1 VGNHQNDQQLTDSL
15 RPDLSPPLARLNGR
29 VRRRRRVVA
38 HGQRH
43 VLSPSYAGA
52 HRGLARRRWVPL
64 GTSDR
69 LLDALTLRDWA
80 HTAVS
85 DLITHIDEINRLN
98 VFPVADSD
106 TGANML
112 FTMRSA
118 LAEANAGVNA
128 DGSPGCVARVAAAL
142 SAGALNGA
150 RGNSG
155 VILSQILRGIADV
168 TATAAADSGGELPEM
183 DAVILGA
190 GLQRGV
196 ELVIT
201 SMGGEE
207 VPGTIV
213 SVLRAAADA
222 VEECA
227 HGGEGLAPAITAAGD
242 AAVVALEKTTEQLDV
257 LADAGAVDAGGRGLL
272 VLLDALRSTIS
283 GQAPAR
289 TVYELSP
296 PTQQA
301 DPATERPA
309 PQFEV
314 MYLLDG
320 CDAAAADALR
330 NQLEELGESVAIAQ
344 AAAQGSDPL
353 DSYSVHVHTDDAGAA
368 VEAGLVAGRL
378 SRIVVSALSSG
389 VTGLPVGSWTR
400 ERAVLAVVDGDGA
413 AELFAG
419 EGACVLQPGPD
430 TGYPATDISAHQLVR
445 ALVDTGAAQV
455 MVLPNGYV
463 AAEELVAG
471 CTAAIG
477 WGIDVVPIPTG
488 SMVQGLAALAVHE
501 PGRQAVDDGFT
512 MARAAGAAR
521 HGSVRIATESALT
534 WAGRCQPGDGLG
546 IAGDEVLI
554 VAADAAGAGI
564 GLLDL
569 LLASGGDLVTVLVGA
584 GIGTDADATAVS
596 DILQEHVHD
605 NHPGTELVTYRTGH
619 HGDALLIG
627 VE

>member
-1 VGNHQNDQQLTDSL
+1 M
-15 RPDLSPPLARLNGR
+15 
-29 VRRRRRVVA
+29 
-38 HGQRH
+38 
-43 VLSPSYAGA
+43 
-52 HRGLARRRWVPL
+52 
-64 GTSDR
+64 
-69 LLDALTLRDWA
+69 RDWA
-80 HTAVS
+80 HTAIS

-118 LAEANAGVNA
+118 LAEANAGVGA
-128 DGSPGCVARVAAAL
+128 EGGPGCVARVAAAL

-168 TATAAADSGGELPEM
+168 TATAAADRGGELS
-183 DAVILGA
+183 DIGVDLFAAALR
-190 GLQRGV
+190 RGI

-207 VPGTIV
+207 IPGTV
-213 SVLRAAADA
+213 TSVLRAAAEA

-227 HGGEGLAPAITAAGD
+227 RGGEGLVQATIAAGD
-242 AAVVALEKTTEQLDV
+242 AAVVALEKTPEQLDV

-272 VLLDALRSTIS
+272 VLLDALRSTVT

-296 PTQQA
+296 RALPPDQA
-301 DPATERPA
+301 DAATERRA

-314 MYLLDG
+314 MYLLGG
-320 CDAAAADALR
+320 CDTQAADTLR
-330 NQLEELGESVAIAQ
+330 DRLGELGESVAIAAAPQ
-344 AAAQGSDPL
+344 ATGG
-353 DSYSVHVHTDDAGAA
+353 YSVHVHTDDAGAA
-368 VEAGLVAGRL
+368 VEAGLVVGRL
-378 SRIVVSALSSG
+378 SRIVISALTSG
-389 VTGLPVGSWTR
+389 ASGLPAGGWTR
-400 ERAVLAVVDGDGA
+400 ERAVLAVVDGAGA

-419 EGACVLQPGPD
+419 EGACVLQPD
-430 TGYPATDISAHQLVR
+430 ASDISAHQLVR
-445 ALVDTGAAQV
+445 AVVDTGAAQV

-463 AAEELVAG
+463 PAEELVAG
-471 CTAAIG
+471 CTAANG

-501 PGRQAVDDGFT
+501 PGRQAVDDGYT
-512 MARAAGAAR
+512 MARAAAAAR

-554 VAADAAGAGI
+554 VAADAAAAAI

-569 LLASGGDLVTVLVGA
+569 LLASGGDLVTVLMGA
-584 GIGTDADATAVS
+584 GVEEDADATAVG
-596 DILQEHVHD
+596 DILEDHMHD
-605 NHPGTELVTYRTGH
+605 NHPGTELMIYRTGH
-619 HGDALLIG
+619 RGDALLIG

>member
-1 VGNHQNDQQLTDSL
+1 MGWSDPAGVWLFTGSHCACVTEL
-15 RPDLSPPLARLNGR
+15 RWRPPG
-29 VRRRRRVVA
+29 
-38 HGQRH
+38 GW
-43 VLSPSYAGA
+43 
-52 HRGLARRRWVPL
+52 RGGGWVTL

-69 LLDALTLRDWA
+69 LLDASALRDWA
-80 HTAVS
+80 HTSVS

-118 LAEANAGVNA
+118 LAEANAGA
-128 DGSPGCVARVAAAL
+128 EGGPGAGCVARVAAAL
-142 SAGALNGA
+142 STGALNGA

-168 TATAAADSGGELPEM
+168 TATAAADRGGELS
-183 DAVILGA
+183 DIDVDLLGPT
-190 GLQRGV
+190 LRRGV
-196 ELVIT
+196 ELVIA

-207 VPGTIV
+207 IPGTII
-213 SVLRAAADA
+213 SVLRAAAGA

-227 HGGEGLAPAITAAGD
+227 NGEEGLAQATIAAGD
-242 AAVVALEKTTEQLDV
+242 AAVVALEKTPEQLDV

-272 VLLDALRSTIS
+272 VLLDALRSTVT

-296 PTQQA
+296 RAETA
-301 DPATERPA
+301 DQKDGAAERRA

-320 CDAAAADALR
+320 CDAQAADTLR
-330 NQLEELGESVAIAQ
+330 ERLGELGESVAIAAAPQ
-344 AAAQGSDPL
+344 ATRG
-353 DSYSVHVHTDDAGAA
+353 YSVHVHTDDAGAA
-368 VEAGLVAGRL
+368 VEAGLAAGRL
-378 SRIVVSALSSG
+378 SRIVISALTSGSSG
-389 VTGLPVGSWTR
+389 LPAGGWMR
-400 ERAVLAVVDGDGA
+400 ERAVLAVVDGAGA

-419 EGACVLQPGPD
+419 EGACVLQPPD
-430 TGYPATDISAHQLVR
+430 APATDISAHQLVR
-445 ALVDTGAAQV
+445 AVVDTGAAQV

-463 AAEELVAG
+463 PAEELVAG

-554 VAADAAGAGI
+554 VAADAAAAAI

-569 LLASGGDLVTVLVGA
+569 LLASGGDLVTVLIGA
-584 GIGTDADATAVS
+584 GVEQDADAAAVG
-596 DILQEHVHD
+596 DILEDHVHD
-605 NHPGTELVTYRTGH
+605 HHPGTELMIYRTGH
-619 HGDALLIG
+619 RGDALLIG

>member
-1 VGNHQNDQQLTDSL
+1 MC
-15 RPDLSPPLARLNGR
+15 
-29 VRRRRRVVA
+29 RRVTLA
-38 HGQRH
+38 PTG
-43 VLSPSYAGA
+43 
-52 HRGLARRRWVPL
+52 GLARRRWVTL

-69 LLDALTLRDWA
+69 LLDASALRDWA

-118 LAEANAGVNA
+118 LAEANAAAGTE
-128 DGSPGCVARVAAAL
+128 GVARVAAAL

-168 TATAAADSGGELPEM
+168 TAAAAADRGGELS
-183 DAVILGA
+183 DIDVDLLAAALR
-190 GLQRGV
+190 RGI

-207 VPGTIV
+207 IPGTII
-213 SVLRAAADA
+213 SVLRAAARA

-227 HGGEGLAPAITAAGD
+227 NGGEGLVQATIAAGD
-242 AAVVALEKTTEQLDV
+242 AAVVALEKTPEQLDV

-272 VLLDALRSTIS
+272 VLLDALRSTVT

-296 PTQQA
+296 RPPSA
-301 DPATERPA
+301 DATTERPT

-330 NQLEELGESVAIAQ
+330 DRLGELGESVAIA
-344 AAAQGSDPL
+344 AAPSVTRGG
-353 DSYSVHVHTDDAGAA
+353 YSVHVHTDDAGAA

-378 SRIVVSALSSG
+378 SRIVISALSSG
-389 VTGLPVGSWTR
+389 ATGLPAGGWTR

-413 AELFAG
+413 AELFSG
-419 EGACVLQPGPD
+419 EAPASCNRIRTRPIQPP
-430 TGYPATDISAHQLVR
+430 ISAHISWC
-445 ALVDTGAAQV
+445 G
-455 MVLPNGYV
+455 P
-463 AAEELVAG
+463 
-471 CTAAIG
+471 
-477 WGIDVVPIPTG
+477 WWIP
-488 SMVQGLAALAVHE
+488 A
-501 PGRQAVDDGFT
+501 PR
-512 MARAAGAAR
+512 R
-521 HGSVRIATESALT
+521 
-534 WAGRCQPGDGLG
+534 
-546 IAGDEVLI
+546 
-554 VAADAAGAGI
+554 
-564 GLLDL
+564 
-569 LLASGGDLVTVLVGA
+569 
-584 GIGTDADATAVS
+584 
-596 DILQEHVHD
+596 
-605 NHPGTELVTYRTGH
+605 
-619 HGDALLIG
+619 
-627 VE
+627 